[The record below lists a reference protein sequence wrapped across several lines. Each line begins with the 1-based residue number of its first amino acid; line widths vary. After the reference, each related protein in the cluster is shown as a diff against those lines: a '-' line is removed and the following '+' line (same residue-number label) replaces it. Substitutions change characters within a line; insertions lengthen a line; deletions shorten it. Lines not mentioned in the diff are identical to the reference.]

1 MNKKGVLEG
10 KADLFKKKK
19 YKIRVFDVVNIF
31 LLTLFALLCLYPF
44 FNQILISFATKADY
58 YNATLLVWPEH
69 FTLDSYK
76 FILYQDRVGYA
87 FLISLLVTVGGTLY
101 NMALTVLG
109 AYVLTKKG
117 MPGRGIFFGFILITM
132 FFGGGTIPLYLVIRE
147 LGIYDHIWAL
157 ILPNVVSI
165 YNIVLVRN
173 YFYSLPES
181 LSEAADLDGANE
193 MQMLLHV
200 FFPFAVPLMLPIG
213 RITCVGRW
221 NSWLDSLMY
230 LSVQNDGLWMIQYTL
245 RKILENNPADPSPA
259 SVKNAAIVIVVAPLI
274 IASPILHRFL
284 ANGVTAGAVKG

>member
-1 MNKKGVLEG
+1 MSADARKKIKIKPFTIVNAVIMVVLC
-10 KADLFKKKK
+10 
-19 YKIRVFDVVNIF
+19 IVFILPFWMMITASFSGDM
-31 LLTLFALLCLYPF
+31 ALIKNGLSLWFQDFSVSAYAE
-44 FNQILISFATKADY
+44 LFATK
-58 YNATLLVWPEH
+58 
-69 FTLDSYK
+69 
-76 FILYQDRVGYA
+76 
-87 FLISLLVTVGGTLY
+87 SLLRSLGVTLVVSLGT
-101 NMALTVLG
+101 AVLSVFVCTG
-109 AYVLTKKG
+109 AAYVLSKKKLA
-117 MPGRGIFFGFILITM
+117 GRKLLTWYFMIPM

-147 LGIYDHIWAL
+147 LGLYDHIWAL

-200 FFPFAVPLMLPIG
+200 FFPLAVPMMLTIG
-213 RITCVGRW
+213 LITFVGRW
-221 NSWLDSLMY
+221 NNWLDSLMY

>member
-1 MNKKGVLEG
+1 MSADARKKIKIKPFTIVNAVIMVVLC
-10 KADLFKKKK
+10 
-19 YKIRVFDVVNIF
+19 IVFILPFWMMITASFSGDM
-31 LLTLFALLCLYPF
+31 ALIKNGLSLWFQDFSVSAYAE
-44 FNQILISFATKADY
+44 LFATK
-58 YNATLLVWPEH
+58 
-69 FTLDSYK
+69 
-76 FILYQDRVGYA
+76 
-87 FLISLLVTVGGTLY
+87 SLLRSLGVTLVVSLGTA
-101 NMALTVLG
+101 ALSVFVCTG
-109 AYVLTKKG
+109 AAYVLSKKKLA
-117 MPGRGIFFGFILITM
+117 GRKLLTWYFMIPM

-200 FFPFAVPLMLPIG
+200 FFPLAVPMMLTIG
-213 RITCVGRW
+213 LITFVGRW